1 MLTYIRCVRANFYAK
16 VGFVLFF
23 AFGISLFVLCCLMT
37 TNSKSPPVTFV
48 IFLST
53 GFLISNI
60 VLLMT
65 GFGFDTF
72 QAYKRTRRALRRY
85 GIGYIRENILGS
97 GYCGEVG
104 VALAIEDAKNA
115 DT

>member
-1 MLTYIRCVRANFYAK
+1 
-16 VGFVLFF
+16 
-23 AFGISLFVLCCLMT
+23 
-37 TNSKSPPVTFV
+37 
-48 IFLST
+48 
-53 GFLISNI
+53 
-60 VLLMT
+60 MT